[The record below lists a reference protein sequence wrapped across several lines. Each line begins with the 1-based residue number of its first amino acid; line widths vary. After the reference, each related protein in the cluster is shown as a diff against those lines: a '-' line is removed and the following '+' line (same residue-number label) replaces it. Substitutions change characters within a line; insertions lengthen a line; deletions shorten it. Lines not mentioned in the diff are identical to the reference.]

1 MQTSWKDSGTNVGTK
16 MGSFVGNDQNTLL
29 YDFMQKFGIK
39 CEKIC
44 NAFRNFQMT
53 CNARK
58 TLWTALYAIELR
70 TAVVK
75 TCSWGTVEN
84 CRVKHSEL
92 KRYQR

>member
-1 MQTSWKDSGTNVGTK
+1 LIDDLCRQVEKTQRQIVGTK

-44 NAFRNFQMT
+44 NAFRSFQMT

-58 TLWTALYAIELR
+58 ILWMALYAIE
-70 TAVVK
+70 
-75 TCSWGTVEN
+75 
-84 CRVKHSEL
+84 
-92 KRYQR
+92 